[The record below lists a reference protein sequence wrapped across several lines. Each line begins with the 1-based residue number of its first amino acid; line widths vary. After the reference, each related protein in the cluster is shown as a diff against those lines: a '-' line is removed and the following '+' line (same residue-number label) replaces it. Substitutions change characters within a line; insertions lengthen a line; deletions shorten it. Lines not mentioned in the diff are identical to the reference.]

1 MTLRAKGGELVNF
14 VEALNT
20 VAKLI
25 ALAICLVE
33 RPKDGAKKKQ
43 EVKEMVYSFLKQ
55 FNIKLPMP
63 QFVFDWMLDIA
74 IDNIVKYF
82 NQTIWKEKAA

>member
-1 MTLRAKGGELVNF
+1 
-14 VEALNT
+14 
-20 VAKLI
+20 
-25 ALAICLVE
+25 
-33 RPKDGAKKKQ
+33 
-43 EVKEMVYSFLKQ
+43 
-55 FNIKLPMP
+55 MP